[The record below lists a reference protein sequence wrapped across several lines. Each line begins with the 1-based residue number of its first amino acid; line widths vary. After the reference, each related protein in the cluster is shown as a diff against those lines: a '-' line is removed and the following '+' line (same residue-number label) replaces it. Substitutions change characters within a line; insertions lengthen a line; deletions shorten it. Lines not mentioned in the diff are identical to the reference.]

1 MPAVPGYPNSFGLV
15 APSNTYP
22 TSAAKD
28 WARAPFKF
36 YAASRTVPAGP
47 AGYALVASVD
57 IPDYGVWLD
66 NNPGLGSHIAFNV
79 LDRKPPTNF
88 DVWQRGGPTGGYQG
102 GSIST
107 GVGVALGRC
116 RTTASEAVLEKFR
129 KPAGAD
135 PLVVSS
141 AKPLNAT
148 SIRVTVVA
156 RVTSASTVEIGMLV
170 TDLYSGATIVPF
182 TAVAESD
189 NTADFG
195 LGVSLIVVG
204 YNVVGSPTFQNVTYN
219 WAP

>member
-1 MPAVPGYPNSFGLV
+1 MPAVPGYPTSFGLV

-22 TSAAKD
+22 TDNATGD
-28 WARAPFKF
+28 ARAPFTF

-57 IPDYGVWLD
+57 IPDYGVWLS
-66 NNPGLGSHIAFNV
+66 NNPEQGDHIAFNV

-88 DVWQRGGPTGGYQG
+88 DVWKRGAAYQA

-116 RTTASEAVLEKFR
+116 RTTAPEAVLEKFR
-129 KPAGAD
+129 KPDSGVG
-135 PLVVSS
+135 PLIEST
-141 AKPLNAT
+141 AHPLTAA

-170 TDLYSGATIVPF
+170 TDLYSGAILVPF
-182 TAVAESD
+182 TAVAEYD
-189 NTADFG
+189 YTADFG

-204 YNVVGSPTFQNVTYN
+204 YSVNGSPTFQNVTYN

>member
-1 MPAVPGYPNSFGLV
+1 MPAVPGYPTSFGLV
-15 APSNTYP
+15 ADGNTYP
-22 TSAAKD
+22 TPTAKGD
-28 WARAPFKF
+28 ARAPFKF

-57 IPDYGVWLD
+57 IPDYGVWLS
-66 NNPGLGSHIAFNV
+66 NNPATGAHIAFNV

-88 DVWQRGGPTGGYQG
+88 DVWKRGAAYQA

-116 RTTASEAVLEKFR
+116 RTAAPEAVLEKFR
-129 KPAGAD
+129 KPSSGGG
-135 PLVVSS
+135 PLIESTARS
-141 AKPLNAT
+141 LTAA

-170 TDLYSGATIVPF
+170 TDLYSGATLVPF
-182 TAVAESD
+182 TAVAEYD
-189 NTADFG
+189 DTADFG